1 MTKTIHSS
9 WYHRNN
15 VKFFTRV
22 YPVINNALVIM
33 GGDFC
38 VVTDDALEKSHGTVH
53 SEAKLSKSLQASFML
68 LGI

>member
-1 MTKTIHSS
+1 M
-9 WYHRNN
+9 
-15 VKFFTRV
+15 
-22 YPVINNALVIM
+22 INNALVIM
-33 GGDFC
+33 GGDFH